1 MKKSMKWLAL
11 VLCVAI
17 VAVTLVSCGG
27 NTNKVDEDKVFNV
40 GICQFVQHVA
50 LDAATEGFKQ
60 ALIDKIGEDHVNFDY
75 QDASNEVTNCTTII
89 NKFVSDEVD
98 LIMANATP
106 PLQAAAEATST
117 IPVVGTSITDYADA
131 LKISDWNG
139 KTGIN
144 VTGASDLAPLDQQ
157 AAMFKELLPEAKKIG
172 ILYCSAESNSKFQA
186 EGITE
191 ALKELG
197 YEVKHFTFVDTNDVI
212 SVTQQLVSECDAMYI
227 PTDNT
232 AASNTGAINN
242 VVEPENFPVI
252 AAEEGICKGC
262 GFATLSINYFDVGY
276 KSGEMA
282 AEILLNGADP
292 AEMEIGYI
300 DVTKEYIADRAE
312 ALGLTIPEDYVA
324 IEAE

>member
-131 LKISDWNG
+131 LKISDWTG

-191 ALKELG
+191 ALVELG
-197 YEVKHFTFVDTNDVI
+197 YEVEHYTFVDTNDVI

-242 VVEPENFPVI
+242 VVEPANFPVI